1 MFKLFSKRKKFS
13 KENLVHQCTLLEKN
27 PKINPR
33 NKQLVIETLRQIAE
47 LMIWGDQN
55 DDSFFHIIAER
66 NILGYFLSII
76 AQKYH
81 RSVTIQVMQTLSI
94 MIQNISKQQSLYY
107 LFSNNYINDLVV
119 HEFDFTDPEILAY
132 YVSFLKTISLKLDE
146 NVINFFF
153 NAKAHDFPLYSEALK
168 FFKNDDQMVRIAVRT
183 LTLNVF
189 GVDDPDL
196 RKFVTDKSAVPY
208 FSNLTWFIRDQCI
221 VLNQTLDK
229 AIHGKDRK
237 IEDNIDSIS
246 EREPSQS
253 GDSSNNGHDIERKED
268 DNSKDKKL
276 TPSSSTKHDRSPS
289 FLNKIQKS
297 KRKNQSKIQQPPKQ
311 NKTPTNQ
318 LQRGVEEQVDH
329 YYYLEVMYISGCV
342 QG

>member
-76 AQKYH
+76 KQKYH

-119 HEFDFTDPEILAY
+119 HDFDFNDNEILAY

-153 NAKAHDFPLYSEALK
+153 NAKAHGLYIVS
-168 FFKNDDQMVRIAVRT
+168 FF
-183 LTLNVF
+183 F
-189 GVDDPDL
+189 
-196 RKFVTDKSAVPY
+196 
-208 FSNLTWFIRDQCI
+208 
-221 VLNQTLDK
+221 
-229 AIHGKDRK
+229 
-237 IEDNIDSIS
+237 
-246 EREPSQS
+246 
-253 GDSSNNGHDIERKED
+253 
-268 DNSKDKKL
+268 
-276 TPSSSTKHDRSPS
+276 
-289 FLNKIQKS
+289 FLFFC
-297 KRKNQSKIQQPPKQ
+297 
-311 NKTPTNQ
+311 
-318 LQRGVEEQVDH
+318 D
-329 YYYLEVMYISGCV
+329 
-342 QG
+342 

>member
-1 MFKLFSKRKKFS
+1 M
-13 KENLVHQCTLLEKN
+13 
-27 PKINPR
+27 
-33 NKQLVIETLRQIAE
+33 IETLRQIAE

-55 DDSFFHIIAER
+55 DDSFFHLIAER

-76 AQKYH
+76 KQKYH

-94 MIQNISKQQSLYY
+94 MIQNISKTQSLYY

-119 HEFDFTDPEILAY
+119 HDFDFTDNEILSY

-168 FFKNDDQMVRIAVRT
+168 FFKNKDQMVRIAVRT

-189 GVDDPDL
+189 RVDDADL
-196 RKFVTDKSAVPY
+196 RKFITDKSAVPY

-221 VLNQTLDK
+221 VLNGTLNK
-229 AIHGKDRK
+229 AINGAS
-237 IEDNIDSIS
+237 NDSNN
-246 EREPSQS
+246 
-253 GDSSNNGHDIERKED
+253 SSNGQTEEEENEETEEQLIEQ
-268 DNSKDKKL
+268 SDKNK
-276 TPSSSTKHDRSPS
+276 PASSSGIFDKIKKKPTKPTV
-289 FLNKIQKS
+289 NE
-297 KRKNQSKIQQPPKQ
+297 PE

-329 YYYLEVMYISGCV
+329 YYYLEVRLCARMKNTETTFCCTCTCRTYSYWVCV
-342 QG
+342 HYRIN

>member
-1 MFKLFSKRKKFS
+1 M
-13 KENLVHQCTLLEKN
+13 
-27 PKINPR
+27 
-33 NKQLVIETLRQIAE
+33 IETLRQIAE

-55 DDSFFHIIAER
+55 DDSFFHLIAER

-76 AQKYH
+76 KQKYH

-94 MIQNISKQQSLYY
+94 MIQNISKTQSLYY

-119 HEFDFTDPEILAY
+119 HDFDFTDNEILSY

-168 FFKNDDQMVRIAVRT
+168 FFKNKDQMVRIAVRT

-189 GVDDPDL
+189 RVDDADL
-196 RKFVTDKSAVPY
+196 RKFITDKSAVPY

-221 VLNQTLDK
+221 VLNGTLNK
-229 AIHGKDRK
+229 AILGT
-237 IEDNIDSIS
+237 DNNPNNNNNNEQTEEEENEENEETEEQMIDK
-246 EREPSQS
+246 
-253 GDSSNNGHDIERKED
+253 N
-268 DNSKDKKL
+268 DKNK
-276 TPSSSTKHDRSPS
+276 PASSSGIFDKIKKKPKTKPISTES
-289 FLNKIQKS
+289 E
-297 KRKNQSKIQQPPKQ
+297 

-329 YYYLEVMYISGCV
+329 YYYLEVTLCARIKNKNSLYKHAA
-342 QG
+342 